1 MVSSPLLLSGLS
13 PAEFRSK
20 GIRTEAAPE
29 YQKAPQNNESF
40 SFSVG
45 DNQTSQVR
53 TSVVGESQ
61 YNLQYSLSGVLASLI
76 LGAVAAALSYFAIKR
91 EVVKRIRLQCLRGSF
106 RFLEIVL
113 ESPDGQRVYQ
123 FYKSLSSLA
132 YLPDSNK
139 FDGLAK
145 YLGQRGSRDNYNL

>member
-1 MVSSPLLLSGLS
+1 LRLAYNALLAVIIGVVLVSSPLLLSGLS

-91 EVVKRIRLQCLRGSF
+91 EVVKRIRLQS
-106 RFLEIVL
+106 
-113 ESPDGQRVYQ
+113 
-123 FYKSLSSLA
+123 
-132 YLPDSNK
+132 
-139 FDGLAK
+139 
-145 YLGQRGSRDNYNL
+145 